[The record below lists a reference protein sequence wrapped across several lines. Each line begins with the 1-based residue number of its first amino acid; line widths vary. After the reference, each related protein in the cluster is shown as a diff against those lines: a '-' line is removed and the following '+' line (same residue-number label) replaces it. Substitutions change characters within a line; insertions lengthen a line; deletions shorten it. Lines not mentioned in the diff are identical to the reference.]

1 MSFLGI
7 DLGTTGCKAVL
18 FDADGKALSSA
29 YREYEI
35 IHDAPGHAELD
46 PGMVWNHVKN
56 LIRECVSNTSEPVEA
71 ISVSS
76 LGEAVVPVSRK
87 REPLGN
93 SLLNFDNRGSDLIPE
108 LHELISDEE
117 LYSVNGNPLAPNYGL
132 TKLYWYKKHQPAIYA
147 ETDKFLLWGSYILF
161 MLGAEPVVDYALAN
175 RTLILDIEK
184 EAWNTS
190 LLQKL
195 EFSPEKLPR
204 LANAG
209 TVCGK
214 VLPELVK
221 ELGFSSPPL
230 LVVGTHDQCANAL
243 GCGVLEQGTAMYG
256 MGTFHCIVSASDV
269 RGDSMEMLSRGLNTE
284 HHAVPGQW
292 VSFIYNQGGILLKWF
307 RDTFALG
314 VKEFSEVNIYEHL
327 MHEMPPGPSPVSVLP
342 HFTTTGPPDFIEKTS
357 GNISG
362 LTIDTTRGDVC
373 KGLLEGIAFYLKEN
387 LDNLP
392 PGMQIDEFRV
402 VGGGSKSDIW
412 MQLTADILERPCT
425 RTNEAEAGA
434 LGAAM
439 LAAYGCGRYK
449 SLQDAA
455 AAMVVTGMT
464 FIPDGSRSE
473 SYYPNYKRYKEL
485 YPLFGSFLAE
495 YKE

>member
-7 DLGTTGCKAVL
+7 DFGTTGCKAVL
-18 FDADGKALSSA
+18 FNAVGKSLSSA

-46 PGMVWNHVKN
+46 AIMVWNHVKN
-56 LIRECVSNTSEPVEA
+56 LIRECVAGSSEPVEA

-76 LGEAVVPVSRK
+76 LGEAIVPVSQNRL
-87 REPLGN
+87 PLGN
-93 SLLNFDNRGSDLIPE
+93 SLLNFDSRGSNLIPE
-108 LHELISDEE
+108 LHAVISDEE
-117 LYSVNGNPLAPNYGL
+117 LYLVNGNPLAPNYGL
-132 TKLYWYKKHQPAIYA
+132 TKLYWYKKKQPELY
-147 ETDKFLLWGSYILF
+147 EKTYKFLLWGSYILY

-175 RTLILDIEK
+175 RTLLLDIEK
-184 EAWNTS
+184 EEWNS
-190 LLQKL
+190 FFLSKL
-195 EFSPEKLPR
+195 GFSQEKLPE
-204 LANAG
+204 LAKAG

-214 VLPELVK
+214 VLPELAGD
-221 ELGFSSPPL
+221 LGFSSPPL

-243 GCGVLEQGTAMYG
+243 GCGVMGHGTAMYG

-269 RGDSMEMLSRGLNTE
+269 RGDSMKMLSRGLNTE

-314 VKEFSEVNIYEHL
+314 VKEFSAVNIYEHL
-327 MHEMPPGPSPVSVLP
+327 MQEMPAGPSPVSVLP

-362 LTIDTTRGDVC
+362 LTIDTTRGDIC

-392 PGMQIDEFRV
+392 TGMEIAEFRV

-425 RTNEAEAGA
+425 RTVEVEAGA

-439 LAAYGCGRYK
+439 LAACGCGRYK
-449 SLQDAA
+449 TIQDAA
-455 AAMVVTGMT
+455 SAMVVFSKT
-464 FIPDGSRSE
+464 FIPDKRSSK
-473 SYYPNYKRYKEL
+473 SYYPNYQRYREL
-485 YPLFGSFLAE
+485 YPRFGSFLAE
-495 YKE
+495 YK